1 MTRPSGAAGA
11 PAPDGAAPAPASPLS
26 RGALL
31 VSIGLLVVSLAI
43 GVIALV
49 KVGPTATVPIH
60 WNASGQADGWGPAW
74 FSLLLAP
81 AIQVGLL
88 ALLAFIPRFEPRRL
102 NLSRSGRA
110 YSVIVVGVMALMTV
124 VQVGVV
130 MATLGVVSDMA
141 FIVMAGVGVLFVAI
155 GLVMPGFQPN
165 YIAGIRTPWTLTSDL
180 SWRKT
185 HVVGGR
191 VFVLVGAGMIVALP
205 FVPTNAIVIGMLVAL
220 FVLLG
225 GVMVYSY
232 RVWKSDP
239 DKRTT

>member
-1 MTRPSGAAGA
+1 MTGPSGAAGA
-11 PAPDGAAPAPASPLS
+11 PSPDGAAPAPASPLS

-31 VSIGLLVVSLAI
+31 LSVGLLAASVVI
-43 GVIALV
+43 GVLALV

-74 FSLLLAP
+74 LSLLLTP

-88 ALLAFIPRFEPRRL
+88 VLLAFIPRFEPRRL

-110 YSVIVVGVMALMTV
+110 YSVIVVAVMALTTV
-124 VQVGVV
+124 IQLGLAI
-130 MATLGVVSDMA
+130 ATLGVTFEMA
-141 FIVMAGVGVLFVAI
+141 LIVLAGVGVLFIAI
-155 GLVMPGFQPN
+155 GIVMPGFQPN
-165 YIAGIRTPWTLTSDL
+165 YMAGIRTPWTLTSDL

-191 VFVLVGAGMIVALP
+191 VFVLVGAGM
-205 FVPTNAIVIGMLVAL
+205 
-220 FVLLG
+220 
-225 GVMVYSY
+225 VYSY
-232 RVWKSDP
+232 RVWKRDP